1 MIFLCHI
8 CWIIDFSVNLG
19 EYGPKPGEI
28 QKKTC
33 KKSTLA
39 FKAGSNSEVHHFLC
53 LTEFH
58 PVLTRLSFFLSA
70 STVATYIFAAP
81 TCTATIITHLVHEM
95 LSFCISYPDL
105 IKLPYFE
112 DLTQRGDEK
121 RPKDRVKTG

>member
-8 CWIIDFSVNLG
+8 CWIIDFSVKHG

-70 STVATYIFAAP
+70 STVATYIFPAP
-81 TCTATIITHLVHEM
+81 TCTATIITHLVH
-95 LSFCISYPDL
+95 SNIYFRCSYMYSYYNYPSCAL
-105 IKLPYFE
+105 NAEFLHFH
-112 DLTQRGDEK
+112 TQI
-121 RPKDRVKTG
+121 